1 MHLLQSLGYTLGCV
15 NAEEND
21 CAIPDTHEKVP
32 AVSETA
38 LPSPVEEET
47 KTVGSYHI
55 ASDTEKENVSAC
67 EGDNKS
73 TTAAESAPSVVC
85 NSNENIASATNST
98 LMRPRKVKRRRKS
111 KTGTNK
117 KATKSR
123 EPLPSLNAGHNEN
136 FGNVQDEQIT
146 NRLEVNLVT
155 DSPGSL
161 EEGSEK
167 DSLKNHS
174 SFTDD
179 AIVQNPVSYCDQETL
194 VCSSESCN
202 KDSSPVKYVSEM
214 DSLTKDAELSSEMIA
229 DSEGGDIISGS
240 SDITASVTDGG
251 ENESVC
257 DHGMNQQDSICA
269 DSGTTRVSP
278 VVNDVQPTERN
289 CSPVPKSANSTQKEE
304 TCEDSLRATTPIVK
318 DTKEQ
323 IELCNSDNNSVED
336 LAEPII
342 QKVELVARLFNSP
355 VENTT
360 QNEPVELS
368 EPVEAPVS
376 LSVISPIA
384 PSESKETEQKNMLCV
399 SESDIVE
406 FINSGEMDDTK
417 DSIFSEDYVS
427 GFSVA
432 LRRMSVTFCC
442 TLILFVFPP
451 VLNSVFCNI
460 YFRI

>member
-1 MHLLQSLGYTLGCV
+1 MIQTELDESLREAMKTIKP
-15 NAEEND
+15 
-21 CAIPDTHEKVP
+21 CARSSPDHIFDSSKSSSPIPPDE
-32 AVSETA
+32 A
-38 LPSPVEEET
+38 
-47 KTVGSYHI
+47 
-55 ASDTEKENVSAC
+55 
-67 EGDNKS
+67 
-73 TTAAESAPSVVC
+73 
-85 NSNENIASATNST
+85 
-98 LMRPRKVKRRRKS
+98 KS
-111 KTGTNK
+111 KPGTNK
-117 KATKSR
+117 KTTDGKAEIAEKSR

-289 CSPVPKSANSTQKEE
+289 CSPVPEPDE
-304 TCEDSLRATTPIVK
+304 IDSVAPEKPEVLVVTTTPVPASPKSTTLDAILPNKSVSPKIVELEK
-318 DTKEQ
+318 VLTKASFPE
-323 IELCNSDNNSVED
+323 NPVED
-336 LAEPII
+336 ND
-342 QKVELVARLFNSP
+342 VRN
-355 VENTT
+355 
-360 QNEPVELS
+360 
-368 EPVEAPVS
+368 
-376 LSVISPIA
+376 
-384 PSESKETEQKNMLCV
+384 
-399 SESDIVE
+399 IV
-406 FINSGEMDDTK
+406 F
-417 DSIFSEDYVS
+417 F
-427 GFSVA
+427 
-432 LRRMSVTFCC
+432 
-442 TLILFVFPP
+442 
-451 VLNSVFCNI
+451 
-460 YFRI
+460 